1 MNSKE
6 IIDYLKSEASE
17 KYKENVIKMGIP
29 EKFCIGVSTSTL
41 RKFAKKLDKSNELAF
56 ELWNTHYHEAR
67 LLAVLIFDHKC
78 LSYDQIDT
86 LMSEVLSWDL
96 CDHLCKNLIIKLDY
110 YEDFIFNWIAADHI
124 YKKRAS
130 FVLIAA
136 STIHDKS
143 MTKETLDIYLKLV
156 YENSCYEHD
165 HIKKA
170 VSWAL
175 REIGKTDFEYAE
187 KVLLTAYDL
196 LASGTKV
203 QIWIA
208 KDVIK
213 ELETVVKVKERKRLI
228 TSNSKMGRVLWS
240 SFFVTLV
247 AKKIV
252 LINLCCRPCFIWGSI
267 TIITVWTNMI
277 IINVCKFFYLL
288 IECFLC
294 CKLIQICAF
303 ILQGIEITLHRCIVV
318 RISCFAHA
326 LCHIYRFAEFGKCF
340 GRIL

>member
-1 MNSKE
+1 MIIIRGLNKAFGEKIIFSNFNLE
-6 IIDYLKSEASE
+6 IPDGSF
-17 KYKENVIKMGIP
+17 V
-29 EKFCIGVSTSTL
+29 V
-41 RKFAKKLDKSNELAF
+41 
-56 ELWNTHYHEAR
+56 
-67 LLAVLIFDHKC
+67 
-78 LSYDQIDT
+78 
-86 LMSEVLSWDL
+86 
-96 CDHLCKNLIIKLDY
+96 
-110 YEDFIFNWIAADHI
+110 I

-196 LASGTKV
+196 LASGNKV

-228 TSNSKMGRVLWS
+228 TSNSKMGRE
-240 SFFVTLV
+240 
-247 AKKIV
+247 
-252 LINLCCRPCFIWGSI
+252 R
-267 TIITVWTNMI
+267 
-277 IINVCKFFYLL
+277 
-288 IECFLC
+288 
-294 CKLIQICAF
+294 
-303 ILQGIEITLHRCIVV
+303 
-318 RISCFAHA
+318 
-326 LCHIYRFAEFGKCF
+326 
-340 GRIL
+340 

>member
-165 HIKKA
+165 HPCCPA
-170 VSWAL
+170 
-175 REIGKTDFEYAE
+175 RAE
-187 KVLLTAYDL
+187 V
-196 LASGTKV
+196 
-203 QIWIA
+203 
-208 KDVIK
+208 
-213 ELETVVKVKERKRLI
+213 
-228 TSNSKMGRVLWS
+228 
-240 SFFVTLV
+240 
-247 AKKIV
+247 
-252 LINLCCRPCFIWGSI
+252 
-267 TIITVWTNMI
+267 
-277 IINVCKFFYLL
+277 
-288 IECFLC
+288 
-294 CKLIQICAF
+294 
-303 ILQGIEITLHRCIVV
+303 
-318 RISCFAHA
+318 
-326 LCHIYRFAEFGKCF
+326 
-340 GRIL
+340 

>member
-1 MNSKE
+1 MIREE
-6 IIDYLKSEASE
+6 I
-17 KYKENVIKMGIP
+17 N
-29 EKFCIGVSTSTL
+29 
-41 RKFAKKLDKSNELAF
+41 LDWVKQLNIAIRYIEDHLTGTIEYDELAKMLCCSTYQF
-56 ELWNTHYHEAR
+56 QRMFAFMNNVPLSEYIRRRKLS
-67 LLAVLIFDHKC
+67 LAVADNKC

-196 LASGTKV
+196 LASGNKV

-228 TSNSKMGRVLWS
+228 TSNSKMGRE
-240 SFFVTLV
+240 
-247 AKKIV
+247 
-252 LINLCCRPCFIWGSI
+252 R
-267 TIITVWTNMI
+267 
-277 IINVCKFFYLL
+277 
-288 IECFLC
+288 
-294 CKLIQICAF
+294 
-303 ILQGIEITLHRCIVV
+303 
-318 RISCFAHA
+318 
-326 LCHIYRFAEFGKCF
+326 
-340 GRIL
+340 

>member
-96 CDHLCKNLIIKLDY
+96 CDHL
-110 YEDFIFNWIAADHI
+110 
-124 YKKRAS
+124 
-130 FVLIAA
+130 
-136 STIHDKS
+136 
-143 MTKETLDIYLKLV
+143 
-156 YENSCYEHD
+156 
-165 HIKKA
+165 
-170 VSWAL
+170 
-175 REIGKTDFEYAE
+175 
-187 KVLLTAYDL
+187 TAYDL
-196 LASGTKV
+196 LASGNKV

-228 TSNSKMGRVLWS
+228 TSNSKMGRE
-240 SFFVTLV
+240 
-247 AKKIV
+247 
-252 LINLCCRPCFIWGSI
+252 R
-267 TIITVWTNMI
+267 
-277 IINVCKFFYLL
+277 
-288 IECFLC
+288 
-294 CKLIQICAF
+294 
-303 ILQGIEITLHRCIVV
+303 
-318 RISCFAHA
+318 
-326 LCHIYRFAEFGKCF
+326 
-340 GRIL
+340 

>member
-1 MNSKE
+1 MPVFLPYPCLFSRAGTGSAGSPIPPPGSSACRDGHSPCRAGCTAACHSLPRRRPIPAATSRPGSSFPQLRGLLLRGRPGLLLRALLLCRRQPFPDSKE

-67 LLAVLIFDHKC
+67 LLAVLIFDYKC

-196 LASGTKV
+196 LASGNKV

-228 TSNSKMGRVLWS
+228 TSNSKMGRE
-240 SFFVTLV
+240 
-247 AKKIV
+247 
-252 LINLCCRPCFIWGSI
+252 R
-267 TIITVWTNMI
+267 
-277 IINVCKFFYLL
+277 
-288 IECFLC
+288 
-294 CKLIQICAF
+294 
-303 ILQGIEITLHRCIVV
+303 
-318 RISCFAHA
+318 
-326 LCHIYRFAEFGKCF
+326 
-340 GRIL
+340 

>member
-156 YENSCYEHD
+156 YENSCCEHD

-196 LASGTKV
+196 LASGNKV

-228 TSNSKMGRVLWS
+228 TSNSKMGRE
-240 SFFVTLV
+240 
-247 AKKIV
+247 
-252 LINLCCRPCFIWGSI
+252 R
-267 TIITVWTNMI
+267 
-277 IINVCKFFYLL
+277 
-288 IECFLC
+288 
-294 CKLIQICAF
+294 
-303 ILQGIEITLHRCIVV
+303 
-318 RISCFAHA
+318 
-326 LCHIYRFAEFGKCF
+326 
-340 GRIL
+340 